1 MSALDLVD
9 WPADRTLALSGSAGS
24 LKIPLTLRNGSA
36 EPAVLAE
43 ASLAEV
49 RLAGK
54 GPPLR
59 LEPLPVQ
66 LTVAGRATGR
76 TQLRLRLDPATPP
89 GHYEGKVKLG
99 GLVRSV
105 AIDVLAEAKVGVRPD
120 PLVVDAALGLDQV
133 AMVGFANQGNVPLTI
148 DLTGVYPL
156 AEEAPVAPD
165 RLAKAEEAGNPLGA
179 IFDKLT
185 NRQPTPAL
193 VPFGVLELAMPAGGM
208 ALAAGATWTGP
219 VSLKLPKKL
228 AASARYHCFAPVYAS
243 DLHIVVVT
251 AAKPPMPA
259 QAGKIT
265 GAPA

>member
-24 LKIPLTLRNGSA
+24 LKIPLTLRNAST
-36 EPAVLAE
+36 EPAVMAE

-49 RLAGK
+49 RLGGK

-76 TQLRLRLDPATPP
+76 AQLRLRLDPSTPP
-89 GHYEGKVKLG
+89 GRYEGQVKLG
-99 GLVRSV
+99 GLVRPV
-105 AIDVLAEAKVGVRPD
+105 AIDILAEAKLAIRPA
-120 PLVVDAALGLDQV
+120 PLVVDAAQGLDQV

-148 DLTGVYPL
+148 DLNGVYPL

-165 RLAKAEEAGNPLGA
+165 RLETAGEAGNPLGM

-185 NRQPTPAL
+185 GREPAPAL
-193 VPFGVLELAMPAGGM
+193 VPFGVLELAMPAGGV
-208 ALAAGATWTGP
+208 ALAAGATWAGP
-219 VSLKLPKKL
+219 VSLKLPKTL
-228 AASARYHCFAPVYAS
+228 SASARYHCFAPVYAS

-251 AAKPPMPA
+251 AAKPPIPA